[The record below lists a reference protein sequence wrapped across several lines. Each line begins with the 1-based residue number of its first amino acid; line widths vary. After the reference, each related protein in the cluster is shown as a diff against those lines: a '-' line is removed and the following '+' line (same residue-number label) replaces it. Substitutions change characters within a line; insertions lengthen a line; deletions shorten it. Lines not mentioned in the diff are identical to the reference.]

1 MTTVPFQ
8 DHWNLSGRKWSVL
21 RVITAALLATSG
33 CDRSTPA
40 TSSPPQLPPIATA
53 PVKNADPEV
62 AYIGTERCAACHREA
77 KASYLHTAHSVALA
91 ELNIDSEPPGGEF
104 DDPNTQKH
112 YRSYRKDGR
121 LHHEESIRDS
131 AGQPLILC
139 DLPVKYVI
147 GSGHFSRS
155 YIIEREG
162 FLFQSPITWYRAPQ
176 AWKLSPGYD
185 GLNRG
190 FSRSVE
196 MRCLFCHAG
205 RVEAIENSPQRVAL
219 PSLAI
224 DCERCHGPG
233 ELHARKWQGVVATAQ
248 KHSER
253 DDTIFNPA
261 NFDRQL
267 GEDVCAQC
275 HLQSA
280 ATVARRGRRLT
291 DFRPGQKLSDYV
303 AHYVPQSPNLEM
315 KVVGHVE
322 QLRLSRCYQADQRM
336 TCLTCHDPHAE
347 DAPAERKLRFRETCL
362 TCHTDQ
368 SCRAPVENRRA
379 PAVQDDCIQCHM
391 PRGPT
396 DIPHLAF
403 THHRIGIH
411 KPDSKQLAVKADADE
426 LVLMPGC
433 PSASPLEELRN
444 LGLGYLLVSD
454 SADDEKHFLAYRAQA
469 EQRLR
474 QFQRSG
480 IKDPEVDA
488 ALARIHWQVDPQQAL
503 LNAHAV
509 AAAKDPS
516 STAWTTACVTLGT
529 TYYSLNQ
536 FAEARVWLERASV
549 LRPTADVDVM
559 LSNCLYLAGETTAA
573 VAASRRACELVPDQ
587 PRYLQQLIDRLTD
600 AGELAEAESLR
611 PRWEELSKYR
621 RRVDAMPDGAER

>member
-1 MTTVPFQ
+1 MRA
-8 DHWNLSGRKWSVL
+8 NC
-21 RVITAALLATSG
+21 ALLAAVLITALG
-33 CDRSTPA
+33 CDRSTTV
-40 TSSPPQLPPIATA
+40 TSSPSQLPPIAPA
-53 PVKNADPEV
+53 LVKNADLKV
-62 AYIGTERCAACHREA
+62 AYIGTDRCGSCHRDAEA
-77 KASYLHTAHSVALA
+77 TYRHTAHSLALA
-91 ELNIDSEPPGGEF
+91 ELDIDSEPPDGEF
-104 DDPNTQKH
+104 DDPKTQKH
-112 YRSYRKDGR
+112 YRSYRKNGR
-121 LHHEESIRDS
+121 LYHEESILDS
-131 AGQPLILC
+131 AGKSLILC

-162 FLFQSPITWYRAPQ
+162 FLYQSPITWYRAPQ

-185 GLNRG
+185 RLNRG
-190 FSRSVE
+190 FARSVE
-196 MRCLFCHAG
+196 VRCLFCHSG
-205 RVEAIENSPQRVAL
+205 RAEPIEQSPQRVAL

-233 ELHARKWQGVVATAQ
+233 ELHARKWQGVVASSP
-248 KHSER
+248 KHAER
-253 DDTIFNPA
+253 DDTIFNPKK
-261 NFDRQL
+261 FDRQL

-280 ATVARRGRRLT
+280 ATVARRGRKLT
-291 DFRPGQKLSDYV
+291 DFRPGQKLSDFV

-336 TCLTCHDPHAE
+336 TCLTCHDPHADDSPKE
-347 DAPAERKLRFRETCL
+347 KQSRFRQTCL
-362 TCHTDQ
+362 TCHTEQ
-368 SCRAPVENRRA
+368 SCRATIESRRA
-379 PAVQDDCIQCHM
+379 PTVQDDCIQCHM

-411 KPDSKQLAVKADADE
+411 KPSTRPVAARADVDE
-426 LVLMPGC
+426 LVLMPGS
-433 PSASPLEELRN
+433 PSTSPQEELRN
-444 LGLGYLLVSD
+444 LGLGSLLVSD
-454 SADDEKHFLAYRAQA
+454 SSDDELHFRTYRVRAAQLLK
-469 EQRLR
+469 EYQRLK
-474 QFQRSG
+474 

-488 ALARIHWQVDPQQAL
+488 ALARVHWNIDPQQTL
-503 LNAHAV
+503 FHAHAV

-516 STAWTTACVTLGT
+516 PTAWTTACVTLGT

-536 FAEARVWLERASV
+536 LAEARVWLERASA
-549 LRPTADVDVM
+549 LRPAADASVM
-559 LSNCLYLAGETTAA
+559 LSNCLYVAGEKAAA

-611 PRWEELSKYR
+611 LRWEEISKYR
-621 RRVDAMPDGAER
+621 SRMDAISEGAEKQ